1 VTSRTRENFPKEVID
16 SVVAHSKDVKK
27 NAVIKR
33 KISTQVDDPSKP
45 SPTPTLRNEMSQ
57 TEPKVSADFE
67 RVFSKV
73 IGSQAPSTSKPIDYS
88 ETYQRA
94 FGRTAAQKSTPPQKR
109 GEPPESKSVVVAKP
123 TPNTIA
129 TEKGR
134 KEGLSTSYMT
144 VFGRLVRDDDQDGT
158 GAEIRESLEKCVES
172 AEETK
177 ITPEAAPSGISVFER
192 FSHSDSASKDKDS
205 RTAKIQETVQ
215 NEEIK
220 ITPSDKPVQSGKSV
234 FERLSHSNP

>member
-1 VTSRTRENFPKEVID
+1 MTSRTRTPFPKEVID
-16 SVVAHSKDVKK
+16 SVVAHSKEAKK
-27 NAVIKR
+27 NLVTER
-33 KISTQVDDPSKP
+33 RTSTKVDASSTSPS
-45 SPTPTLRNEMSQ
+45 SPLENEMSQ
-57 TEPKVSADFE
+57 TKPKVSADFE

-73 IGSQAPSTSKPIDYS
+73 IGSQNPSTSKPMDYS

-94 FGRTAAQKSTPPQKR
+94 FGRTAAQKSTHPPKR
-109 GEPPESKSVVVAKP
+109 EEPLKSKSVVEAKP

-144 VFGRLVRDDDQDGT
+144 VFGRLVRDEDRDGT
-158 GAEIRESLEKCVES
+158 GAEIRESLKKSVEN

-177 ITPEAAPSGISVFER
+177 IIPEATPSGISVFER

-205 RTAKIQETVQ
+205 RVAKIQGTAQ

-220 ITPSDKPVQSGKSV
+220 ITLGEKPAQSGKSV
-234 FERLSHSNP
+234 FERLSHSNS

>member
-1 VTSRTRENFPKEVID
+1 
-16 SVVAHSKDVKK
+16 VVAHSKDVKK
-27 NAVIKR
+27 NDVIKK
-33 KISTQVDDPSKP
+33 KISTQVDDSSKP
-45 SPTPTLRNEMSQ
+45 SPSSPLENEMSQ
-57 TEPKVSADFE
+57 TKPKVSTDFE

-73 IGSQAPSTSKPIDYS
+73 IGSQNPSTSRPMDYS

-94 FGRTAAQKSTPPQKR
+94 FGGTTGKKDTLPPKQKELSN
-109 GEPPESKSVVVAKP
+109 KSVAEAKP

-144 VFGRLVRDDDQDGT
+144 VFGRLVRDEDRDGT
-158 GAEIRESLEKCVES
+158 GAEIRESLKKSMGS
-172 AEETK
+172 AEVTK
-177 ITPEAAPSGISVFER
+177 IMPEATPSGTSVFER

-205 RTAKIQETVQ
+205 RVAKIQETAQ

-220 ITPSDKPVQSGKSV
+220 ITPGEKPAQSGKSV
-234 FERLSHSNP
+234 FERLSHSNS